1 MFGSTIVRDTR
12 DLLRSSGELK
22 RGSGVITSA
31 TALALGALSMLAV
44 LTLHFPQ
51 FLTAPETRAVNSIGA
66 VRYLLLA
73 ALIVAGILS
82 IVNLV
87 RGKRRSVNALALGL
101 VGVALLSGGPFVN
114 VGNVPQHVP
123 YLGVDWFL
131 VDLVLTGV
139 LLAVIEKAIPMRK
152 AQALFRRAWQNDLV
166 NFAANHFL
174 LGVSVL
180 TVNFLLFN
188 VFGSLMQG
196 GLHAVIGGIPFVP
209 QVLLCIFLA
218 DLVDYWTHRA
228 FHEVPFLWRFH
239 AIHHSAKTM
248 DWLSG
253 SRLHLL
259 ELVTTRTLVM
269 VPLYVLGFD
278 KAVLDTHVVLIAIQ
292 GTLIHANVRIPY
304 GPLRY
309 LLVTPESHHW
319 HHASDEE
326 AIDKNYAGQFA
337 ILDRIF
343 GTMVKSPKRLPDN
356 YGVVG
361 DYVPDGFVR
370 QQLFPFFPSRLKKVA
385 PQASSAVVADVADA
399 EAAADIDMPLRTDRI
414 RHVGGIN
421 LRRHEHLYQTGAWRA
436 YTGPCVLADAERVG
450 PRRRHTPAYA

>member
-1 MFGSTIVRDTR
+1 
-12 DLLRSSGELK
+12 
-22 RGSGVITSA
+22 
-31 TALALGALSMLAV
+31 
-44 LTLHFPQ
+44 
-51 FLTAPETRAVNSIGA
+51 
-66 VRYLLLA
+66 VRYLLAA
-73 ALIVAGILS
+73 ALIVSGILS

-87 RGKRRSVNALALGL
+87 RGQRRSVNALALGL
-101 VGVALLSGGPFVN
+101 VGVALLSGGPFVTI
-114 VGNVPQHVP
+114 GNVPEHVP

-131 VDLVLTGV
+131 IDLVLTGV
-139 LLAVIEKAIPMRK
+139 LVALIEKALPLRK

-196 GLHAVIGGIPFVP
+196 GLHAVVGGVPLVP
-209 QVLLCIFLA
+209 QVLLCILLA

-248 DWLSG
+248 DWLAG

-304 GPLRY
+304 GPLRH

-343 GTMVKSPKRLPDN
+343 GTMVKTHKRLPDN

-385 PQASSAVVADVADA
+385 PQPISTLVADA
-399 EAAADIDMPLRTDRI
+399 VDAEIPLRTDRI
-414 RHVGGIN
+414 RHVGRIN
-421 LRRHEHLYQTGAWRA
+421 LRGHQHLYQTGAWSA
-436 YTGPCVLADAERVG
+436 YTGPCVLADSTPVDA
-450 PRRRHTPAYA
+450 RRRRTPAYA